1 MSCHH
6 PLGDKL
12 ERRKGTHSWLHVL
25 WSAFACCIQSISP
38 GLRARNLS
46 SILKGNT
53 PPAREHH
60 HTGMW
65 IYTLRTPFN

>member
-1 MSCHH
+1 MSCH
-6 PLGDKL
+6 PLLGDKL

-25 WSAFACCIQSISP
+25 WSACCIQSISP

-53 PPAREHH
+53 TCQEAPPHCH
-60 HTGMW
+60 VD
-65 IYTLRTPFN
+65 IYIENST